1 MALEQCTDV
10 EPGREVGARR
20 RTLLVRWVRKTGKA
34 ARTDGVKTWALVL
47 QSQVSSAR
55 YTLFDRGPAPPVT
68 PRPRATNTGNRGGGL
83 VREYCASVAVEGGSA
98 PRVMDASTRE
108 PPPACSL
115 SLSRTEKGRCV
126 GGKCRHSTTLS
137 AR

>member
-1 MALEQCTDV
+1 MAPEQCTDV

-83 VREYCASVAVEGGSA
+83 VREYCASVAVRGA
-98 PRVMDASTRE
+98 VLLA
-108 PPPACSL
+108 
-115 SLSRTEKGRCV
+115 
-126 GGKCRHSTTLS
+126 
-137 AR
+137 